1 QSLAHVG
8 SFSVDLSNNH
18 AHWSEECFKILG
30 FDPQAIAPSFE
41 TYLAR
46 IHPDDRGTF
55 EAAYRRSL
63 DARTEGSLEQRI
75 LLDDGRVRVVQQR
88 WRHQYGP
95 DGKPLITTGTVQD
108 ITERKATENAIIQER
123 DFSHAMIGS
132 LPGLFVLIDEHGR
145 LMRWNG
151 NVPTLTGL
159 SEDQLQGA
167 DVPSLVVEGD
177 REKARAAISGALTG
191 GYVDVVLGVPTNTGE
206 VRLVHWVG
214 RPVAGDGQR
223 TLIAI
228 GIDETEERATQ
239 TNLKASEE
247 RFRSVTDAAQDA
259 IIIIDSAGTINYWNP
274 AASRILGY
282 SAEEAFGKNVHE
294 WLTPE
299 RFREK
304 AFAGMKKFVA
314 TGRGDVLGT
323 TTELAALRKDGVEIP
338 IELSVG
344 AMQLGAKLH
353 AVAILRD
360 IAERKRTEERIAYL
374 ARHDDLTGL
383 LNRAAFV
390 DGVNKAIA
398 NAKRKGTSFSI
409 FYLGLDHFRDINETL
424 GNPIGDLLLQT
435 VAGRLRAACREEDGV
450 ARLGSDEFAL
460 LMTDG
465 GDSVNAA
472 ALAGA
477 LLTRINERFMIEG
490 TEVHIGASIGISI
503 SNQNTSDV
511 EALLSQCDVA
521 LRRAKSEERGT
532 YRFFTGEMDREV
544 RARVQL
550 RDELRDAVRLQQFVL
565 FYQPQVDVNTGEIIG
580 VEALVRWN
588 HPIEGMRLPGSFIPL
603 LEETGLIVPLGSWVI
618 HEAGRQMKVWLD
630 AGIAPPLISMNVSML
645 QLMRHPTLETVIFA
659 MMTETA
665 IPPARL
671 ELELLEGALFE
682 KEGEH
687 GNILAR
693 IRKMG
698 LRIAIDDFGTGY
710 SSLAY
715 LSQFPIDRIKIARE
729 FVSDITTKGSINAT
743 IVRTAIGMAHEMGLD
758 VIMEGVETAEQVE
771 MLRSWNCHK
780 VQGFYYSKPLP
791 VDEITLLLRQG
802 KIRPA
807 ISMTNETAQ

>member
-1 QSLAHVG
+1 MRL
-8 SFSVDLSNNH
+8 
-18 AHWSEECFKILG
+18 ILRA
-30 FDPQAIAPSFE
+30 FIRMIVAP
-41 TYLAR
+41 
-46 IHPDDRGTF
+46 F

-75 LLDDGRVRVVQQR
+75 LLDDGKVRVVQQR

-95 DGKPLITTGTVQD
+95 DGKPLKTTGTIQD
-108 ITERKATENAIIQER
+108 ITERKAAENTIIQER
-123 DFSHAMIGS
+123 DFSNAIVGS

-145 LMRWNG
+145 LIRWNDA
-151 NVPTLTGL
+151 VPTLTGL
-159 SEDQLQGA
+159 SDAQLQGA
-167 DVPSLVVEGD
+167 EAPSLVVEGD
-177 REKARAAISGALTG
+177 REMARAEMSGGLTG
-191 GYVDVVLGVPTNTGE
+191 GNIDVVLGVPTNAGE
-206 VRLVHWVG
+206 VRVVHWVG
-214 RPVAGDGQR
+214 QPVASGGQR
-223 TLIAI
+223 ALIVI

-259 IIIIDSAGTINYWNP
+259 IIIIDSAGTINYWNL

-282 SAEEAFGKNVHE
+282 SAEEAFGKNVHK
-294 WLTPE
+294 WLAPE
-299 RFREK
+299 RFRKK

-314 TGRGDVLGT
+314 TGCGDVLGT
-323 TTELAALRKDGVEIP
+323 TTELAAIRKDGVEIP

-344 AMQLGAKLH
+344 AMQLGTKLH

-383 LNRAAFV
+383 VNRVAFV
-390 DGVNKAIA
+390 DAVKGAIA
-398 NAKRKGTSFSI
+398 YSKQNGGGFSV
-409 FYLGLDHFRDINETL
+409 FYLGLDHFKDINETL
-424 GNPIGDLLLQT
+424 GNPIGDLLLQA
-435 VAGRLRAACREEDGV
+435 VAGRLRGACREEDGV

-460 LMTDG
+460 LMIDAG
-465 GDSVNAA
+465 EAVNAA

-477 LLTRINERFMIEG
+477 LLTRITEPFMIEG

-503 SNQNTSDV
+503 SNQNTRDV
-511 EALLSQCDVA
+511 EALMSQCDVA

-550 RDELRDAVRLQQFVL
+550 RNDLREAIRLQQFVL
-565 FYQPQVDVNTGEIIG
+565 FYQPQVDVDTGKIIG

-588 HPIEGMRLPGSFIPL
+588 HPIEGMRPPGSFIPL

-645 QLMRHPTLETVIFA
+645 QLMRHPSLETVILA

-758 VIMEGVETAEQVE
+758 VMMEGVETAEQVE
-771 MLRSWNCHK
+771 MLKSWDCHK

-791 VDEITLLLRQG
+791 VDEITLLLRKG
-802 KIRPA
+802 TIHPA
-807 ISMTNETAQ
+807 TSIANAAVQ